1 VKWPAPYHYSF
12 AAAWRQT
19 TTPIPTRRSVEIV
32 GLTLANVGHRVSY
45 MAAAMRGSVLG
56 KVGEHLHGK
65 AAVEAIGDLPPP
77 RSPHDLRRHATRGS
91 GLGVDQSASLYRLV
105 PRLL

>member
-1 VKWPAPYHYSF
+1 MP
-12 AAAWRQT
+12 
-19 TTPIPTRRSVEIV
+19 PIPTRRSVEIV
-32 GLTLANVGHRVSY
+32 ALTLANICHRISD

-56 KVGEHLHGK
+56 KMGEHLHGE

-91 GLGVDQSASLYRLV
+91 GLGHYVISQLVGTLYRFS
-105 PRLL
+105 RG